1 MSAREKLEGYSMQPE
16 LLIDGEFPM
25 LRVSHELGR
34 IADEIEGDEARAKS
48 FKREVAF
55 WWPLTVALAIA
66 ARPWQ
71 SRRVCSSGT
80 ASEHKRS

>member
-34 IADEIEGDEARAKS
+34 LEG
-48 FKREVAF
+48 
-55 WWPLTVALAIA
+55 
-66 ARPWQ
+66 
-71 SRRVCSSGT
+71 
-80 ASEHKRS
+80 

>member
-34 IADEIEGDEARAKS
+34 IADEIERDEARAKS
-48 FKREVAF
+48 VLVPDLFGPV
-55 WWPLTVALAIA
+55 WVW
-66 ARPWQ
+66 RP
-71 SRRVCSSGT
+71 VY
-80 ASEHKRS
+80 